1 MKWLVQQDG
10 KTSSY
15 DAFSLISFFM
25 SVKKTTEEQKE
36 LATTLLNRLSYSQA
50 ITTMSLL
57 ELLTLGVFIGYHY
70 RLFKEK
76 NKPTIEVASER
87 DTKANS

>member
-1 MKWLVQQDG
+1 
-10 KTSSY
+10 
-15 DAFSLISFFM
+15 
-25 SVKKTTEEQKE
+25 
-36 LATTLLNRLSYSQA
+36 
-50 ITTMSLL
+50 
-57 ELLTLGVFIGYHY
+57 LTLGVFIGYHY